1 MESTYTTATL
11 GTCTKMTNEDFCL
24 ACKASFHDECQSLWD
39 ETLADD
45 IECCCEGAFSFEGR
59 APKPFSEEDDKPD
72 IEAYFEG
79 YTGSK
84 ALEDYADP
92 LSTGRKEAVKK
103 YPIKAGMVCEWAWL
117 QNAGGGVVPIIGCPG
132 HPAEAVHHGPDKNTM
147 CNIDGNVHRICAEC
161 HNRWHAV
168 NDPHYGE
175 RPTLEDGRVDASVP
189 FLPKGEWLAH
199 DDKTLAKDELIH
211 AEDKRRRDEARRHG
225 SIPKA

>member
-1 MESTYTTATL
+1 MATDES
-11 GTCTKMTNEDFCL
+11 CL
-24 ACKASFHDECQSLWD
+24 ACKADFHDECQLMWD
-39 ETLADD
+39 CTLAD
-45 IECCCEGAFSFEGR
+45 EEYCCCDRYEVPDSPFA
-59 APKPFSEEDDKPD
+59 APKVELD
-72 IEAYFEG
+72 AYFDG
-79 YTGSK
+79 YTGTK
-84 ALEDYADP
+84 ALSDYADP

>member
-1 MESTYTTATL
+1 
-11 GTCTKMTNEDFCL
+11 MTSKKEICL
-24 ACKASFHDECQSLWD
+24 ACRANFHDECQSMWD
-39 ETLADD
+39 DLLAAD
-45 IECCCEGAFSFEGR
+45 EQCCCEGAFSLDT
-59 APKPFSEEDDKPD
+59 SEVYDDFGDEKSP

-84 ALEDYADP
+84 SLTDYADP

-103 YPIKAGMVCEWAWL
+103 FPIKPGMVCEWAWL

-147 CNIDGNVHRICAEC
+147 CNVEGNVHRICAEC
-161 HNRWHAV
+161 HNRWHAA

-175 RPTLEDGRVDASVP
+175 RPTTPDGKVDASVP

-199 DDKTLAKDELIH
+199 DDKTLAPDELVH

-225 SIPKA
+225 TIPKA